1 MNRSMPMKKVVE
13 LLALLEGEGVSVW
26 VDGGWAVDA
35 LLGEETRPH
44 SDLDLVVQEKDIAR
58 LRHLLEERGFKDQ
71 PRDDTSP
78 WNFVLGDA
86 AGHDVDLHVVTLDA
100 NGDGIYGPPERGQ
113 RYPAPSLTGHGV
125 IGGHPV
131 RCISPEWLVKS
142 HAGYNFDDQ
151 DVADV
156 LALHRRF
163 GVPLPAEYLPFR
175 GSRPTTV
182 HILQGDWRKDL

>member
-1 MNRSMPMKKVVE
+1 MRADSAAE
-13 LLALLEGEGVSVW
+13 LLALLKADGVSVW

-35 LLGEETRPH
+35 LLGKQTRPH
-44 SDLDLVVQEKDIAR
+44 GDLDLVIEQKDIGR
-58 LRHLLEERGFKDQ
+58 LCHLLEERGYKDQ

-100 NGDGIYGPPERGQ
+100 NGNGIYGPPERGQ
-113 RYPAPSLTGHGV
+113 RYPAASLTGHGI

-131 RCISPEWLVKS
+131 RCISPEWLVKF
-142 HAGYNFDDQ
+142 HTGYKFDDQ

-156 LALHRRF
+156 LALHKRF
-163 GVPLPAEYLPFR
+163 GVPLPAEYLPYR
-175 GSRPTTV
+175 GP
-182 HILQGDWRKDL
+182 